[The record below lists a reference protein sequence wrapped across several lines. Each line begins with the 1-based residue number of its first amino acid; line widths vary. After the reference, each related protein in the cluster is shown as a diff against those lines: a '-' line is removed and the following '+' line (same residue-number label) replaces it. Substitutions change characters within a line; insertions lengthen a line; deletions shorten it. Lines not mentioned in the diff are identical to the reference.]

1 MITIDANVLIYL
13 IDPAASAPTDPATG
27 QQVSRCRDR
36 LECLILDLTARGTKL
51 LLPTPAVTEVL
62 VRTGTSAARY
72 LEEMRRMSVFRIVD
86 FDQRAAL
93 ECATIMG
100 RHWDGKLRELSK
112 EVGKHRI
119 KFDLQIVAVSKVH
132 RSAEILSDDPGVKK
146 LADLLGVPCRGIADL
161 PLPADPAQA
170 EMFSDL

>member
-1 MITIDANVLIYL
+1 MITIDANILIYL
-13 IDPAASAPTDPATG
+13 IDPAASASTDPATA
-27 QQVSRCRDR
+27 QPVSRCRDR
-36 LECLILDLTARGTKL
+36 IECLILDLTKRGTKL

-62 VRTGTSAARY
+62 VKTGTSASRY
-72 LEEMRRMSVFRIVD
+72 LEEMRKMSVFRIAD

-93 ECATIMG
+93 KCATIMG
-100 RHWDGKLRELSK
+100 QHWDGKLRALSK

-146 LADLLGVPCRGIADL
+146 LADLLNVPCRGIADL
-161 PLPADPAQA
+161 PLPPDPDQTD
-170 EMFSDL
+170 MFNDW

>member
-1 MITIDANVLIYL
+1 MITIDANILIYL
-13 IDPAASAPTDPATG
+13 IDPAASAPTDPATI
-27 QQVSRCRDR
+27 QPVSRCRDR
-36 LECLILDLTARGTKL
+36 LEYLILNLTKRGTKL

-62 VRTGTSAARY
+62 VKTGTSASRY
-72 LEEMRRMSVFRIVD
+72 LEEMRKMSVFRIAD
-86 FDQRAAL
+86 FDQRAAF

-100 RHWDGKLRELSK
+100 QHWDGKLWALSK

-146 LADLLGVPCRGIADL
+146 LADLLSVPCRGIADL
-161 PLPADPAQA
+161 PLPPDPDQT
-170 EMFSDL
+170 EMFDDW